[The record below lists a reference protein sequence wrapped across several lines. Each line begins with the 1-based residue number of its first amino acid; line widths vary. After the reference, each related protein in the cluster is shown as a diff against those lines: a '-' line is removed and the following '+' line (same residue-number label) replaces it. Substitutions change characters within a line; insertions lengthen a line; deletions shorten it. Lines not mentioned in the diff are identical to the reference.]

1 MTGVMG
7 MKQIK
12 DTFFIVVGNMICSLG
27 IGTIALRLGLSLGGV
42 SGLSKV
48 LHNVL
53 PVSISI
59 LVLAVNLVL
68 FALAYF
74 LVGKKFAMNSFLSV
88 ILFPVFLEIA
98 QSITVLDCLKEDLLL
113 GTMIGGVLLGSGS
126 GLILRGNGSSGGFDI
141 IGVILNKYFNIKTA
155 STMAL
160 IDVFV
165 LVFQIR
171 IENLMLSI
179 YGVVMIFI
187 TSYMVNLI
195 LTKENNEVKIMIFSK
210 KEDEIQDMLLHERDC
225 GCSILHGET
234 GYTKEKM
241 CVIVSIMPYDK
252 VNPVKQSILAIDQDA
267 FIVLENVQAA
277 YSGVHYLRKPE
288 EL

>member
-1 MTGVMG
+1 MG

-42 SGLSKV
+42 SGLAKV

-74 LVGKKFAMNSFLSV
+74 FVGKKFAMNSFLSV
-88 ILFPVFLEIA
+88 ILFPVFLEFA

-113 GTMIGGVLLGSGS
+113 GTLIGGILLGS

-241 CVIVSIMPYDK
+241 RVIVSIMPYDK
-252 VNPVKQSILAIDQDA
+252 VNHVKQSILAIDQDA

>member
-1 MTGVMG
+1 
-7 MKQIK
+7 
-12 DTFFIVVGNMICSLG
+12 
-27 IGTIALRLGLSLGGV
+27 
-42 SGLSKV
+42 
-48 LHNVL
+48 
-53 PVSISI
+53 
-59 LVLAVNLVL
+59 
-68 FALAYF
+68 
-74 LVGKKFAMNSFLSV
+74 MNSFLSV

-98 QSITVLDCLKEDLLL
+98 QNITVLDCLKEDLLL
-113 GTMIGGVLLGSGS
+113 GTLIGGILLGSGS

-141 IGVILNKYFNIKTA
+141 IGVILNKYFNVKTA
-155 STMAL
+155 SIMGL

-171 IENLMLSI
+171 IENLMFSI
-179 YGVVMIFI
+179 YGVVMILI

-210 KEDEIQDMLLHERDC
+210 KEDEIQDMLLYERDC

-241 CVIVSIMPYDK
+241 RVIVSIMPYDK
-252 VNPVKQSILAIDQDA
+252 VNHVKQSILAIDQDA

-288 EL
+288 EM

>member
-1 MTGVMG
+1 

-27 IGTIALRLGLSLGGV
+27 IGTIALRLELSLGGV
-42 SGLSKV
+42 SGLAKV
-48 LHNVL
+48 LHGIL
-53 PVSISI
+53 PISISI
-59 LVLAVNLVL
+59 LVLAVNLIL

-74 LVGKKFAMNSFLSV
+74 FVGKKFAMNSFLSV

-98 QSITVLDCLKEDLLL
+98 QNITVLDCLKEDLLL
-113 GTMIGGVLLGSGS
+113 GTLIGGILLGSGS

-141 IGVILNKYFNIKTA
+141 IGVILNKYFNVKTA
-155 STMAL
+155 SIMGL

-171 IENLMLSI
+171 IENLMFSI

-241 CVIVSIMPYDK
+241 RVIVSIMPYDK

-288 EL
+288 EM

>member
-1 MTGVMG
+1 MAEFHAGDDAVPHFG
-7 MKQIK
+7 DFVGQNVVVVLVLLDVPVQPQRIQEAVACAFL
-12 DTFFIVVGNMICSLG
+12 DTHQFGDAGYGDDLVLN
-27 IGTIALRLGLSLGGV
+27 
-42 SGLSKV
+42 KV
-48 LHNVL
+48 LQKL
-53 PVSISI
+53 
-59 LVLAVNLVL
+59 
-68 FALAYF
+68 
-74 LVGKKFAMNSFLSV
+74 
-88 ILFPVFLEIA
+88 
-98 QSITVLDCLKEDLLL
+98 Q
-113 GTMIGGVLLGSGS
+113 
-126 GLILRGNGSSGGFDI
+126 GGFDI

-165 LVFQIR
+165 LVFQIK
-171 IENLMLSI
+171 IENLMFSI

-241 CVIVSIMPYDK
+241 RVIVSIMPYDK
-252 VNPVKQSILAIDQDA
+252 VNHVKQSILAIDQDA

-288 EL
+288 EM